1 MSKKDKAEVEAVEGA
16 EAAKPKVTK
25 KKIMLLGIAAVALTV
40 AGVAGKMMLTGP
52 TEKAPEPG
60 GVITMDSVTVNLAG
74 GHYLKMK
81 LALQATAD
89 AASGEGGGPDGSK
102 AMDIAISHYSNKPMA
117 ELSSVPGREKA
128 KADLLTDVKEAYENK
143 IMDIYFTEFVMQ

>member
-1 MSKKDKAEVEAVEGA
+1 MSRQDKNEVEATEV
-16 EAAKPKVTK
+16 AKPKFTK
-25 KKIMLLGIAAVALTV
+25 KKIMMLAVLAVVLTV
-40 AGVAGKMMLTGP
+40 AGVAGKTMLLGP
-52 TEKAPEPG
+52 KGEKAPKPG
-60 GVITMDSVTVNLAG
+60 AVVAMDSVTVNLAG

-89 AASGEGGGPDGSK
+89 AAGEEGGPDGSK
-102 AMDIAISHYSNKPMA
+102 ALDMAISHYSNMQMA
-117 ELSSVPGREKA
+117 ELSSVTGRAKA